1 MNAIL
6 YPDTKKMN
14 DKKTPIQTQLTEA
27 TLDIQK
33 QNLII
38 KESHNVT
45 VNQQEIQDLTSLQLS
60 LQAAIQAIIIAFSE
74 QTNTEINNLQ
84 SLLQQLEALQYQVEK
99 IVILSSDTIYIN
111 QIQVQIEVA
120 IQAVVELL
128 ALIAAKIVEA

>member
-1 MNAIL
+1 MSAIL
-6 YPDTKKMN
+6 YPDTKKMK
-14 DKKTPIQTQLTEA
+14 DQKAPIQTQVTEA

-74 QTNTEINNLQ
+74 QTNTEITNLQ
-84 SLLQQLEALQYQVEK
+84 ALLQQLEALQYQVEK

-128 ALIAAKIVEA
+128 ALIAAKVVEA